1 MTTKEEGDTHFLS
14 DNAIESVDEDEFR
27 HREYV
32 DTLEEVV
39 RSVDPP
45 WNIGV
50 FGEWGSGKTSI
61 IKMLYSRLEENDT
74 DYVCV
79 EFDAWKH
86 AEESIRTDLLLNL
99 DQAIGKKTGQQVNGE
114 HAVLG
119 EDKITRTLF
128 DVEESEKTDDD
139 DPSMWEE
146 AKEWYSTSRILVGTL
161 LSLLGVIVLGLFVHL
176 LAILNIIPITDTTLS
191 SVTAIMNALLFPL
204 FISVFI
210 FMAREVQKATSTL
223 RRKHPRKEWSGAY
236 EQLFDEIIDD
246 TVDETGADKILIT
259 IDNLD
264 RCESDTVYDVLVSLK
279 SFLENDDCIY
289 IVSCDD
295 RALESH
301 IESIDEYGEYFEEE
315 SNGREFLRKFFQT
328 HLRIPPFIPED
339 IEKYAETQNQEL
351 NTPFELEVLDV
362 ITQAYV
368 KNPRRIKQ
376 SLNRLNTMRTLAMHM
391 ESEGHLEEDLLTDNL
406 DFLAKIMILEE
417 DHPSFY
423 NQLQKNP
430 RLLKD
435 VRDYFR
441 GDLSESDRRETIQK
455 ILGEDR
461 DSVENETQLKDFL
474 GQTRHRIVDNPKPF
488 IHLGVPSYAGELGD
502 FESFIQNLWSRQSED
517 VREELR
523 LVEENE
529 NSSVTPY
536 IDAVDS
542 RLGEYFHEG
551 RYERLFNTV
560 STLVAVFEEFDEN
573 NQERLAEIIGEY
585 LVFESM
591 QEFFADFNS
600 DEFFPVLLEIPEED
614 QETIFP
620 RFAQV
625 VEVDGNLRES
635 ALKIFVD
642 NAEHVPR
649 QAANQLSSSLLE
661 LGPDELKQS
670 LEMLAES
677 EDSMRLANPDLLE
690 RAAGFAEWNSN
701 RTRFDDIEHYTQL
714 DDQAEPRGRAH
725 FVDCLLDFRGQV
737 DDENED
743 SYYSELQDE
752 LSNLNGQVTF
762 GTGSDLLSELIEGAS
777 TVRRSRDIVEESIT
791 FYNSYNAA
799 TREEFYDWL
808 ESELKNLNQRGI
820 KNGIQHA
827 DEQGVKIFDREE
839 IVKTV
844 LAQIPNT
851 LSDEDF
857 VINSVIPL
865 IPSKHDNQVLSLL
878 ERLTENMN
886 HNESVLAANIFVAH
900 SDRLEQEQEA
910 VLERCRGQLDESE
923 SAVQKKA
930 YLQAEAT
937 VYNKL
942 SNSEK
947 EGFVDRLGSL
957 LSGDQKEHE
966 TFEQVWETVQEDLES
981 EKHTSIARDLD
992 DQLRSELRGNAQPNQ
1007 LLPLLEVFKSL
1018 SERNIIDEEDGEWV
1032 VERLSKE
1039 LNSDNFNNSQTSDLL
1054 DLMSEFSS
1062 FYGIEEQ
1069 ALNRVENLLSSNN
1082 NNQIHESSK
1091 VLIGMLKETN
1101 ELEEEQLEQAME
1113 LVNI

>member
-1 MTTKEEGDTHFLS
+1 MTTDHEGSAHFLS
-14 DNAIESVDEDEFR
+14 DDAIESVDEDEFR
-27 HREYV
+27 HKEYV
-32 DTLEEVV
+32 DTLEQVV

-99 DQAIGKKTGQQVNGE
+99 DQAIGEKNGQKVNGE
-114 HAVLG
+114 YAVLG
-119 EDKITRTLF
+119 EDRITRTLF
-128 DVEESEKTDDD
+128 DVEESEGNDGEDLT
-139 DPSMWEE
+139 MIEE
-146 AKEWYSTSRILVGTL
+146 AKKWYSTSRLLVGAL
-161 LSLLGVIVLGLFVHL
+161 LSLAAVIVLGLFVHL
-176 LAILNIIPITDTTLS
+176 LAIVNIIPITDTTLS
-191 SVTAIMNALLFPL
+191 SVSAIMNALLFPL
-204 FISVFI
+204 FITVFI

-246 TVDETGADKILIT
+246 VVDESGADKILIT

-279 SFLENDDCIY
+279 TFLENDDCIY

-301 IESIDEYGEYFEEE
+301 IESIDEHGEYFEEE
-315 SNGREFLRKFFQT
+315 TNGREFLRKFFQT

-362 ITQAYV
+362 ITQAHV

-376 SLNRLNTMRTLAMHM
+376 SLNRLNTMRTLALQM
-391 ESEGHLEEDLLTDNL
+391 EGEGHLEEGLLTDNL

-423 NQLQKNP
+423 EQLQKNP

-435 VRDYFR
+435 VRNYFR
-441 GDLSESDRRETIQK
+441 GDLSESDRRETVQK

-461 DSVENETQLKDFL
+461 DSVENETHLKDFL
-474 GQTRHRIVDNPKPF
+474 GQTRHRTVENPKPF
-488 IHLGVPSYAGELGD
+488 IHLGVPSYADELGD
-502 FESFIQNLWSRQSED
+502 FESFIQNLWSGQSED

-523 LVEENE
+523 LVKENE

-560 STLVAVFEEFDEN
+560 NTLVAVFEEFDEN
-573 NQERLAEIIGEY
+573 NQGRIGEIIGEY
-585 LVFESM
+585 LVFEPM
-591 QEFFADFNS
+591 QKFFYDFDS
-600 DEFFPVLLEIPEED
+600 DEFFPVLLQIPEED

-635 ALKIFVD
+635 VLKTFVH
-642 NAEHVPR
+642 NAEQVPH
-649 QAANQLSSSLLE
+649 QAANQLSISLLE
-661 LGPDELKQS
+661 LGPNELKQS

-677 EDSMRLANPDLLE
+677 EHSMRLATPELLE
-690 RAAGFAEWNSN
+690 RAARFTEWNSK
-701 RTRFDDIEHYTQL
+701 RTRFDETEHYTQL
-714 DDQAEPRGRAH
+714 DDQAQPVGRAH
-725 FVDCLLDFRGQV
+725 FVDCLLDLRSEV
-737 DDENED
+737 DDKNEE
-743 SYYSELQDE
+743 SYYSDLRKE
-752 LSNLNGQVTF
+752 LSNLNGQVDF
-762 GTGSDLLSELIEGAS
+762 DTGSKLLSELIEGAS
-777 TVRRSRDIVEESIT
+777 IVKRPRNIVKESIT
-791 FYNSYNAA
+791 FYKSYNAA
-799 TREEFYDWL
+799 TKEEFYDWL
-808 ESELKNLNQRGI
+808 ESELTSMNQRGI
-820 KNGIQHA
+820 TNAVEHA
-827 DEQGVKIFDREE
+827 DEQGVKIFNREE
-839 IVKTV
+839 IVKVV

-851 LSDEDF
+851 LSNEGF

-865 IPSKHDNQVLSLL
+865 IPSKHDKQVFSLL
-878 ERLTENMN
+878 ERLTEDKN
-886 HNESVLAANIFVAH
+886 HDENILAANIFAAH
-900 SDRLEQEQEA
+900 SERLAEKQEA
-910 VLERCRGQLDESE
+910 VLKCCRAQLDNSE
-923 SAVQKKA
+923 NAAQKKA

-942 SNSEK
+942 SKSEK
-947 EGFVDRLGSL
+947 EGFVNRLGSL
-957 LSGDQKEHE
+957 LSGDQKEHK
-966 TFEQVWETVQEDLES
+966 TFQQVWETVQEEMEA
-981 EKHTSIARDLD
+981 EKQISIARDLD
-992 DQLRSELRGNAQPNQ
+992 NQLRSELRGNAQLNQ
-1007 LLPLLEVFKSL
+1007 ILPLLEVFSSL
-1018 SERNIIDEEDGEWV
+1018 SDRGFVDEEDGEWV

-1039 LNSDNFNNSQTSDLL
+1039 LNSSNSNNRQTSDLL
-1054 DLMSEFSS
+1054 DFMSKLST

-1069 ALNRVENLLSSNN
+1069 ILNRVENLLDNN
-1082 NNQIHESSK
+1082 SNNQIHDSSK
-1091 VLIGMLKETN
+1091 SLINTLNETNKLEKERIDQAIELIGT
-1101 ELEEEQLEQAME
+1101 
-1113 LVNI
+1113 